1 MAGGGMKTSA
11 YLYTSQSVLRRQF
24 WLDHPSLRPQYRSNR
39 RQNEYPTDTRMA
51 WCDYVEAMA
60 SDGAISD
67 ALAGRATL

>member
-1 MAGGGMKTSA
+1 MRPGPH
-11 YLYTSQSVLRRQF
+11 LYTSQAVLRRQF

-60 SDGAISD
+60 RDGAISAD
-67 ALAGRATL
+67 LAARATL

>member
-1 MAGGGMKTSA
+1 MKTSRF
-11 YLYTSQSVLRRQF
+11 LFTSQAVLRRQF
-24 WLDHPSLRPQYRSNR
+24 WLDHPSLRPQYRSAK

-60 SDGAISD
+60 RDGNISD